1 MWRTF
6 PRLAASLSP
15 LAILLACAS
24 AGSGAHEPN
33 VITAPELS
41 RSGAADLY
49 SAIRRLR
56 PEVFRERVSGSVLYF
71 TERRPMVAVGNE
83 LAGGVEV
90 LRAIP
95 ADQVA
100 RVEYLSAWQAGRRY
114 GIGSTSGLVL
124 VTKQS
129 ASAGDLS
136 SR

>member
-6 PRLAASLSP
+6 PRLAAGLFP
-15 LAILLACAS
+15 LQILLACAS
-24 AGSGAHEPN
+24 AGPGAHEPN

-56 PEVFRERVSGSVLYF
+56 PEVFRERVPGSVLYF
-71 TERRPMVAVGNE
+71 TDRRPIVAVDNE

-95 ADQVA
+95 SDQVA
-100 RVEYLSAWQAGRRY
+100 RVEYVSAWQAGRQY
-114 GIGSTSGLVL
+114 GIGSTGGLLL
-124 VTKQS
+124 VATQPTQS
-129 ASAGDLS
+129 DLS